1 MRLSAIKS
9 IGEKREKDFARL
21 GVRSVEDLLSLY
33 PRAYLDLTQRS
44 SLKEAY
50 HNDVVLVAC
59 EVLRLAPVH
68 YGSAKKTVKAYCSQD
83 GYAFSAIWFNQPY
96 VAQKLKPGSYLFY
109 GRVQNKFGQ
118 ISLVNPTFEPLDKT
132 KNLQGI
138 VPVYPLSG
146 GLTQKV
152 VRSAV
157 QTALRLQERTSV
169 MPAPLVK
176 KYNFSSLSSALYKI
190 HAPKSL

>member
-1 MRLSAIKS
+1 MKLSAIKS

-21 GVRSVEDLLSLY
+21 GIYSVEDLLSFY
-33 PRAYLDLTQRS
+33 PRAYLDLTQRT
-44 SLKEAY
+44 SLKETY
-50 HNDVVLVAC
+50 HNDVVLVSC

-68 YGSAKKTVKAYCSQD
+68 YGNAKKTVKAFCSQD
-83 GYAFSAIWFNQPY
+83 GYPFTAIWFNQPY

-109 GRVQNKFGQ
+109 GRVQNKYGQ
-118 ISLVNPTFEPLDKT
+118 VSIVNPSFEPLDRT

-152 VRSAV
+152 VRAAV
-157 QTALRLQERTSV
+157 RDGLRLIDKTSV
-169 MPAPLVK
+169 LPLPIIK
-176 KYNFSSLSSALYKI
+176 K
-190 HAPKSL
+190 